1 MRGMIVVI
9 TAFMSIIFL
18 KRKQYRHHWLGVVL
32 ILIGVGSVGVVS
44 VISSKKHPDEDDPSS
59 GSELL
64 GIGLLLISQCF
75 TGCQFITEEKI
86 LGNYYLDPF

>member
-1 MRGMIVVI
+1 MMRGMIVVI

-44 VISSKKHPDEDDPSS
+44 VISSKNHPDEDAPTS

-64 GIGLLLISQCF
+64 GIGLLLIS
-75 TGCQFITEEKI
+75 
-86 LGNYYLDPF
+86 